1 MKKKFLYTLL
11 FMLLGL
17 ININKVNAG
26 SLSINGNNSVYV
38 NSSINVTINFNNIA
52 GRFRIYSSD
61 SSILSGGA
69 EDFYDNQKV
78 TLSFAASKVGTA
90 TITVAP
96 VGKIGDYDNEEY
108 TGGSRSLTIRVINR
122 ETKPSI
128 DVNKTY
134 NSNNY
139 LKSLTV
145 DGYTITPSFNKE
157 NLEYTVELNPGEEK
171 INISAGVEVKTST
184 IKGIGEVKVSEGVNT
199 IDIIVTAENGNERT
213 YKIIANVEEKD
224 PIEINING
232 KKFRVVKNENLIN
245 DKDGYQKTTVSISDF
260 DVPALYNEVTHVTL
274 VGLKD
279 EEGNIELYSYN
290 SKNGEYSEYKEAT
303 FDLMNLYIHEN
314 NNSKYEKTN
323 IKINN
328 ISVPVYKLN
337 GIDDYYL
344 IYATNTMTGNEG
356 YYLYDTKENSV
367 QRYNTEMIDK
377 LTNEKDKYLADVI
390 VLSSVC
396 FLSMLFLLIEINR
409 YNKRK
414 NED

>member
-17 ININKVNAG
+17 INIDKVNAG

-108 TGGSRSLTIRVINR
+108 TGGSRALTIKVINR
-122 ETKPSI
+122 TTKPTI

-184 IKGIGEVKVSEGVNT
+184 IKGIGEVEVSEGVNT

-224 PIEINING
+224 PIEIDINS
-232 KKFRVVKNENLIN
+232 KKYRLVKNENLIS

-303 FDLMNLYIHEN
+303 FDLMNLYIHEKS
-314 NNSKYEKTN
+314 NSKYDKTN

-328 ISVPVYKLN
+328 ISVPAYKLN

-377 LTNEKDKYLADVI
+377 LTNEKDKYLAVVI